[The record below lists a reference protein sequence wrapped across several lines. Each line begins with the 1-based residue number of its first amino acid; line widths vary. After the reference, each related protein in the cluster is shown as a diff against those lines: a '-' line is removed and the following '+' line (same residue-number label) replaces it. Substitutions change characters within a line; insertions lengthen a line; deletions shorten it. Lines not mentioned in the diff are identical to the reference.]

1 MSNAEKMVMVPR
13 ELLERIEA
21 SLNRHMAGHAP
32 MRIPVDQTDSDL
44 VREEVRMVLA
54 KPAQQH
60 QVEPVAL
67 PARKNPSAYPLPMD
81 AARGYGWNACLDEIA
96 KLGPLYAHPAP
107 VRGEPVAWCQPHWS
121 GKYADYCWGPE
132 RPNSPCPEL
141 WKPLYTHTD
150 PAEVERLRE
159 RMLACEEIAENN
171 AKACAEALTKLAE
184 AHALLREVLVG
195 LWPSTPLAIKVNAAL
210 SASAEPSASVEIDE
224 RAEFEKW
231 YLAEY
236 YEEDAQCG
244 LEWLSTEPCGG
255 YHYSEPARH
264 WKVWQARAALE
275 RKP

>member
-13 ELLERIEA
+13 QILQRAIDQLSVCSGPGPANRAQELRA
-21 SLNRHMAGHAP
+21 
-32 MRIPVDQTDSDL
+32 
-44 VREEVRMVLA
+44 VLDA
-54 KPAQQH
+54 PAQQH
-60 QVEPVAL
+60 QGEPVVL
-67 PARKNPSAYPLPMD
+67 PGRRVQLKSFTGKGLAELRA
-81 AARGYGWNACLDEIA
+81 WNACLDEIA

-255 YHYSEPARH
+255 YRYSEPARH